1 MGKDLAYLEER
12 LFFRLPSLVDGSSLG
27 SLFGLELGG
36 SLLFIFSSVGGNLL
50 NVTLVEESTELVFER
65 DYERGAEDNLFNL
78 DVAES
83 GGSSR

>member
-1 MGKDLAYLEER
+1 LGKDLAYLEES

-36 SLLFIFSSVGGNLL
+36 SLLFFFSSVGGNLI

-65 DYERGAEDNLFNL
+65 DDE
-78 DVAES
+78 
-83 GGSSR
+83 